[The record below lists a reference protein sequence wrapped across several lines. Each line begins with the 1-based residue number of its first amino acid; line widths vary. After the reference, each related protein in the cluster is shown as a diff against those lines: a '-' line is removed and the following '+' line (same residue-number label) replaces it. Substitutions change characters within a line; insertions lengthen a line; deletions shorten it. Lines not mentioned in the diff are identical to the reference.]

1 MFQLSDQTLEDATPV
16 QTNVEIAHKGAQLVC
31 FVDIAGNAFSWEQIA
46 CALSKGHF
54 CKQWNQ
60 TWAALPFDFEWKP
73 VPIHPYT
80 ARTHPFF
87 AVVFPAKFRP
97 ANPQDFSQYLSALA
111 ADDLVATFDNF
122 SGDAKLLAPKDV
134 GDFGHIGSFCRTAP
148 VEMVRSLW
156 QQVGEICLT
165 SILQEQP
172 VWCNTH
178 GHGVPWLHVR
188 FDSRLKYSAFPP
200 RGNITANS
208 QAIWYKIY
216 KNAQAE
222 YEANSHETRRR

>member
-1 MFQLSDQTLEDATPV
+1 MFQLSHQTLKQATPI
-16 QTNVEIAHKGAQLVC
+16 QTAVEVAHKGAQLIG
-31 FVDIAGNAFSWEQIA
+31 FVDELGYAFSWEQIA
-46 CALSKGHF
+46 RALSDNDGF
-54 CKQWNQ
+54 CEQWNQ

-80 ARTHPFF
+80 VRTHPFF
-87 AVVFPAKFRP
+87 AIVFPAEFRP
-97 ANPQDFSQYLSALA
+97 ANPQDFSQYLKALA
-111 ADDLVATFDNF
+111 PDEQVATFKNF
-122 SGDAKLLAPKDV
+122 SGDAKLIAPKAV
-134 GDFGHIGSFCRTAP
+134 GDFGHIGDFCRTASK
-148 VEMVRSLW
+148 EMVRSLW
-156 QQVGEICLT
+156 QQVGELCLT
-165 SILQEQP
+165 SILQEQA

-216 KNAQAE
+216 QSADA
-222 YEANSHETRRR
+222 